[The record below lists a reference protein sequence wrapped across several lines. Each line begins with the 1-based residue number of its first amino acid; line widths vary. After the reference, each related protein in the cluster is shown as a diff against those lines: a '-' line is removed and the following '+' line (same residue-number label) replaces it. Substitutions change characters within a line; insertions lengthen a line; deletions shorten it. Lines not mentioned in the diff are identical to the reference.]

1 MGGLDS
7 RGRHGGVRGWCEGL
21 NACQGASTLFGT
33 PCCDHLFNNYLSV
46 ATFPLTLQPADDS
59 PSPYHLDHCPGLIF
73 LRAVDSIER
82 DKWLHCLSQSISMYH
97 EKQRLVEGLQQ
108 QGLLPPL
115 GLGAKSR
122 TTPRGGR
129 LAPMLEGG
137 THGAAR
143 VVGGMP
149 EASVGLDTV
158 GLQLLPTG
166 DVADIDVE
174 QRRR

>member
-1 MGGLDS
+1 MK
-7 RGRHGGVRGWCEGL
+7 
-21 NACQGASTLFGT
+21 FGT

-46 ATFPLTLQPADDS
+46 ATFPLTLQPADGS
-59 PSPYHLDHCPGLIF
+59 PSPSRAPRFDRCPGLIF

-137 THGAAR
+137 AHGAVGA
-143 VVGGMP
+143 VGGMN
-149 EASVGLDTV
+149 EVSVGLDTV